1 VRRLLL
7 VTYYYPPL
15 GGPGVFRPLR
25 LSKYLP
31 RLGWAVTVVAAS
43 ARTRALKD
51 PSLLAEVDPRVRV
64 ERTASIEPRLA
75 LMTLTRLGLRRLVLR
90 IAPWLMVPDDQLGW
104 VPFAWLAARR
114 LLRRVEHHAMVTTA
128 APYSAHLVGRAL
140 HRATRI
146 PWVADFRDEWT
157 TNPYLRD
164 RYPTAWHRRLNRSLE
179 RSVLE
184 EADRVVCVS
193 EPWLETLRG
202 LVPDQPRQKF
212 SVLPNGFDAEHFPD
226 EPPPVPRDRFRVVYT
241 GMFYGHRTPDAFLA
255 GLERLLASRRIP
267 AGDVEVVFMGH
278 PAAATRGPRPLRGAT
293 MRVLPH
299 RPYFEALELLREAA
313 VLLLVVPPE
322 GGAGNHTGKLFPYLA
337 AGRPILT
344 LAPEPN
350 VAAQLVRE
358 SRSGVV
364 GAPDDP
370 GAIATALEGL
380 YDAWKRGAGGPAPD
394 RALIARYTAARQA
407 EDWARLL
414 DELAAQR
421 ATASRISTSLRETTG
436 SE

>member
-1 VRRLLL
+1 VS
-7 VTYYYPPL
+7 YYYPPL
-15 GGPGVFRPLR
+15 GGSGVFRPLR
-25 LSKYLP
+25 MSKYLP
-31 RLGWAVTVVAAS
+31 AVGWAVTVLTVS

-51 PSLLAEVDPRVRV
+51 PSLLGEIAPGVRV
-64 ERTASIEPRLA
+64 ERAASIEPRLA
-75 LMTLTRLGLRRLVLR
+75 FLALNRLGLGRLVR
-90 IAPWLMVPDDQLGW
+90 RVAPWLMVPDDQVGW
-104 VPFAWLAARR
+104 VPFARRTARR
-114 LLRRVEHHAMVTTA
+114 LLREVEHHALVTTA

-140 HRATRI
+140 HREMRI

-202 LVPDQPRQKF
+202 LVPGAAPRKF
-212 SVLPNGFDAEHFPD
+212 CVLPNGFDAEHFP
-226 EPPPVPRDRFRVVYT
+226 EPPPAVPRDRFRIVYT
-241 GMFYGHRTPDAFLA
+241 GTFYGHRSPAAFLDA
-255 GLERLLASRRIP
+255 LERLLAERRIP
-267 AGDVEVVFMGH
+267 AGEVEVVFMGS
-278 PAAATRGPRPLRGAT
+278 PGGADRTPRPLAAE
-293 MRVLPH
+293 VLRWIPQ
-299 RPYFEALELLREAA
+299 RPYVESLALLRTAA

-322 GGAGNHTGKLFPYLA
+322 GGAGNHTGKLFNYLA
-337 AGRPILT
+337 AGRPILA

-350 VAAQLVRE
+350 VAAALVRE

-364 GAPDDP
+364 VAPDDP

-380 YDAWKRGAGGPAPD
+380 YDAWKRDSAEPVQH
-394 RALIARYTAARQA
+394 RSTVARYAASCQA

-414 DELAAQR
+414 DDLVLER
-421 ATASRISTSLRETTG
+421 ATAPRTSTSLRETTV